1 MAQLESLWH
10 EDPLTKDQLLQIKTA
25 LLEEEQLKSM
35 LKDYDK
41 LCNQLSLKFEE
52 FSVASIAASS
62 RGDAPWFGGGWESE
76 WKWFNIE
83 NADYV

>member
-62 RGDAPWFGGGWESE
+62 RGDAP
-76 WKWFNIE
+76 
-83 NADYV
+83 